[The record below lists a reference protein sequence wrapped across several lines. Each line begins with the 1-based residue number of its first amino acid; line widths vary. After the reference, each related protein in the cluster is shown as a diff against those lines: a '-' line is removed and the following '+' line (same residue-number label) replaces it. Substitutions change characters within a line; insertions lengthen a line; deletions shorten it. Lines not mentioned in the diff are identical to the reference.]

1 MNLLYKESSPYL
13 LQHSNN
19 PVHWFPWGEAAI
31 NAAKEQNKPI
41 LLSIGYSACH
51 WCHVMAHESFE
62 DAATAELMNRY
73 FINIKVDRE
82 ERPDLDKT
90 YQAAHSI
97 LTGRA
102 GGWPLTVFLT
112 PDEHMPIFAGT
123 YFPKSP
129 RHGLPSF
136 RQILE
141 HIYKVYLTRKADL
154 VTQNNSVREALDL
167 INKTVVAP
175 ETEFS
180 HLPLDV
186 ACNQIDQQF
195 DPQHGGYSAPPKFPH
210 PAIIDFSLSHWAL
223 TRPDNSDPSFPTSHI
238 LSSAIYTL
246 TKMACGG
253 IFDHIGGGFYRYST
267 DTTWTIPH
275 FEKMLYDNGPLLWL
289 NTQAWSITQD
299 IQFYEAAVASADW
312 VMREMQSPDGGYYS
326 AIDADSEGHEGR
338 FYVWS
343 RRQVKALLD
352 DDIYPVFAQRFGLKQ
367 SANFEKQ
374 WHLHI
379 CSGYE
384 ELARQF
390 NQPPA
395 ALRSKISA
403 ARQALF
409 TARESRIHPGLDD
422 KILCSWNGLMIKG
435 MAHAGRVLEND
446 TYIVSASNAAYYI
459 KETMWRDGRL
469 LATSKNR
476 VARLNAYLDDYAFLL
491 NGLIEL
497 LQSRWDTELLI
508 WARTIADTLIA
519 QFEDPEHGGFFFTS
533 HDHEKLIQRF
543 KTFSDDAMPSG
554 NGMAACA
561 LLDLGYLCGNP
572 EYLHAAERCLR
583 AAWHDINQAPIS
595 HCTLL
600 NALDKFFSPP
610 KIIILR
616 GSAENLEIWQQ
627 ALQEKYRPHI
637 LVFAIAADIELPAW
651 LNKPVADP
659 ADTCAYICEGLTCRQ
674 PVTSLQKFAAL
685 IARL

>member
-19 PVHWFPWGEAAI
+19 PVHWFPWGDAAL
-31 NAAKEQNKPI
+31 NAAKVQNKPI

-62 DAATAELMNRY
+62 DIKTAEIMNRR

-141 HIYKVYLTRKADL
+141 HISNVYRTRKADL
-154 VTQNNSVREALDL
+154 VTQNKSVRAALDL
-167 INKTVVAP
+167 INKTTIVP
-175 ETEFS
+175 KSEFS

-195 DPQHGGYSAPPKFPH
+195 DRQYGGYSKPPKFPH
-210 PAIIDFSLSHWAL
+210 PSIIDFSLRHWAIS
-223 TRPDNSDPSFPTSHI
+223 RPAEQELSTTEPQI
-238 LSSAIYTL
+238 LSSALYTL
-246 TKMACGG
+246 KQMACGG
-253 IFDHIGGGFYRYST
+253 IFDHLGGGFYRYST
-267 DTTWTIPH
+267 DASWTIPH

-289 NTQAWSITQD
+289 NAQAWSITQD
-299 IQFYEAAVASADW
+299 KQFRETAIATADW
-312 VMREMQSPDGGYYS
+312 VVREMQSPDGGYYS
-326 AIDADSEGHEGR
+326 AIDADSEGHEGL
-338 FYVWS
+338 FYIWS
-343 RRQVKALLD
+343 PRQVKSLLD
-352 DDIYPVFAQRFGLKQ
+352 DTIYPVFAQRFGLNRP
-367 SANFEKQ
+367 ANFERQ

-379 CSGYE
+379 YSSHE

-390 NQPPA
+390 NESPA
-395 ALRSKISA
+395 ALRSKISS
-403 ARQALF
+403 ARQTLF
-409 TARESRIHPGLDD
+409 SARELRVHPGLDD
-422 KILCSWNGLMIKG
+422 KILCAWNGLMIKG

-446 TYIVSASNAAYYI
+446 TYIESATTAAYYI
-459 KETMWRDGRL
+459 KETMWRNERL
-469 LATSKNR
+469 LASSKNG

-491 NGLIEL
+491 GGLIEL
-497 LQSRWDTELLI
+497 LQSRWNTDLLI
-508 WARTIADTLIA
+508 WARQIADVLIA

-543 KTFSDDAMPSG
+543 KTFSDDAVPTG

-561 LLDLGYLCGNP
+561 LIDLGYICGNP
-572 EYLHAAERCLR
+572 EYLAAAERALR
-583 AAWHDINQAPIS
+583 AAWHDINRAPIS

-600 NALDKFFSPP
+600 NAFDKFLAPP
-610 KIIILR
+610 KIITLR
-616 GSAENLEIWQQ
+616 GSAENLETWQQ
-627 ALQEKYRPHI
+627 ALPPKYTPHA
-637 LVFAIAADIELPAW
+637 LVFVITSDNDLPAW
-651 LNKPVADP
+651 FNKPVADNTT
-659 ADTCAYICEGLTCRQ
+659 ACAYICEDLTCQ
-674 PVTSLQKFAAL
+674 PPVVSVHEFTELMEHL
-685 IARL
+685 